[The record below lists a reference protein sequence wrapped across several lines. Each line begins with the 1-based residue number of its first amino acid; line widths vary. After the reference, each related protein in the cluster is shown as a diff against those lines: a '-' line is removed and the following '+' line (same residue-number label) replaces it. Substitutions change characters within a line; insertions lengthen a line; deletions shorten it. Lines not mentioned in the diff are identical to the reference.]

1 MPTNNARGGRR
12 RIPQTAA
19 QMHKDWLQLVMAEGP
34 FLAVPP
40 LREAWPQ
47 GMPTLASHPEGSR
60 IITRLKDEKEA
71 FEQAWDSWHQSLSG
85 DDQSAIE
92 NMVKQ
97 YMPACGRWVDFVL
110 RDMLA

>member
-1 MPTNNARGGRR
+1 
-12 RIPQTAA
+12 
-19 QMHKDWLQLVMAEGP
+19 
-34 FLAVPP
+34 
-40 LREAWPQ
+40 
-47 GMPTLASHPEGSR
+47 MPTLASHPEGSR

-110 RDMLA
+110 RDMLAWHDRYVAPTDSDKLRYQIFSPDERVFAVPTQNP